1 MFRCKQ
7 PHPHKITCS
16 IPCTLTC
23 TLTASNMEGQRLL
36 AFSFLILLN
45 SPVDGFFQLPS
56 RTSQEG
62 LTLCPGI
69 PEPYAR
75 PEQLKEKLSIYLEQ
89 VSKEISELVEKD
101 VGGTVVNI
109 VYRDAV
115 IWSGG
120 FGVRNMSG

>member
-1 MFRCKQ
+1 
-7 PHPHKITCS
+7 
-16 IPCTLTC
+16 
-23 TLTASNMEGQRLL
+23 MEAQLL
-36 AFSFLILLN
+36 IRVLLPFLSSLILLN
-45 SPVDGFFQLPS
+45 TPVDGFFQQKFSS
-56 RTSQEG
+56 RASQG
-62 LTLCPGI
+62 DLDLCPGH

-75 PEQLKEKLSIYLEQ
+75 PEQLKERLSIYLEQ
-89 VSKEISELVEKD
+89 VSKQITELVEND